1 VAVEPVNDI
10 TGMSGCLTTGAPALG
25 PVPNTKLT
33 TPGGR
38 PVNNNNEKSVSGKKI
53 SSDRNINLK

>member
-1 VAVEPVNDI
+1 MVLPVAVEPVNDI
-10 TGMSGCLTTGAPALG
+10 TGMSGCLTIGAPALA

-38 PVNNNNEKSVSGKKI
+38 PV
-53 SSDRNINLK
+53 INLTINNIHEKITQF

>member
-1 VAVEPVNDI
+1 MARPVAVEPVNDI
-10 TGMSGCLTTGAPALG
+10 TGMPGCLTIGAPALG

-38 PVNNNNEKSVSGKKI
+38 PVDKKI
-53 SSDRNINLK
+53 SGDKLHVLNYIV